1 MEVISSFVLGLSL
14 GVLGTHFA
22 YLIYFHLYL
31 TTKID
36 ALLDKAEKVPKSLAH
51 SGRWLGLA
59 SDIFTYATSIAQC
72 ATRFEVKNEGDGQN
86 VPSSISSNNGNSHCN
101 TPRRRM
107 APPERVDRYMDTE

>member
-51 SGRWLGLA
+51 SGRWIGLA
-59 SDIFTYATSIAQC
+59 SDIFTYATSIAQ
-72 ATRFEVKNEGDGQN
+72 AARFEPKSDD
-86 VPSSISSNNGNSHCN
+86 PSTGN